1 MVFCLVKNMLSSI
14 EMEWHP
20 VLNVVHNSDVDDS
33 ILKPACG
40 VLECCWMHRS
50 DPHCAETSFA
60 TKHCLAKK
68 LSIGK
73 RF

>member
-1 MVFCLVKNMLSSI
+1 MAFSLVKTMLSSI

-20 VLNVVHNSDVDDS
+20 VLNVVHNTDVHES
-33 ILKPACG
+33 FSKPACG

-50 DPHCAETSFA
+50 DPHWAETSFA
-60 TKHCLAKK
+60 KCCIAKK
-68 LSIGK
+68 LSVGK

>member
-1 MVFCLVKNMLSSI
+1 MVFSLVKTMLSST

-33 ILKPACG
+33 IVKPACACG
-40 VLECCWMHRS
+40 VLECCWMYRS

-60 TKHCLAKK
+60 TKRCVYV
-68 LSIGK
+68 
-73 RF
+73 